1 MENQKDKKK
10 KKVLMPFGLRNKLMA
25 AISMLLVSSIMLVSS
40 TYAWFTLS
48 TAPEVKGISTS
59 VGANGNLEM
68 ALLNTDNFKDLTK
81 ITSAVG
87 DSSDT
92 TGKTLATANLTWGN
106 LVNLNYVEAGKTG
119 NYYGLDKI
127 QLMPARLNVTGAAKL
142 TTDKLL
148 STPKYGNDGR
158 VTELSSD
165 TFSSSQLDTQ
175 GFVALT
181 GDAQTYGVRAV
192 GESSTM
198 TPQEKGLANAKSN
211 YGLNLNAAKNEVSTA
226 LKDNMQN
233 LANAMLGYTGTA
245 DYEIK
250 PEEITAITNLLN
262 GIDKGLDK
270 IDMAYGD
277 VLRAYAA
284 NQIANAS
291 EYETALKTEV
301 VSAEKEGETE
311 KTPAVTFENATYT
324 QAKEKLGDLG
334 FNVPTDAN
342 AFTTAVG
349 NLTAMRN
356 AVAAARART
365 TAAQPDYKGAVQA
378 LVNTDGMTM
387 MGLSMKKPTGDEN
400 GENTVYKKD
409 GDNWVVDKD
418 KLAGKAF
425 GGALANGME
434 LVMGE
439 DSGLFAD
446 IAKVTGNYSASNKI
460 NVAYGDLTVTGAAVV
475 MKTNVAQDTAVGTAL
490 RGIQANA
497 AVTGNTRY
505 ITDTYGYVI
514 DLAVRTN
521 AANSKLQL
529 AKDGVQRVYTDAT
542 NTETM
547 GGGSTMTFESVKDD
561 GKAVLQ
567 DVQVQ
572 RLMEAIRVVFFNPDT
587 GDIYG
592 YAIPGDFTVEGGKT
606 TGKLVLQTATLDDET
621 GKLSFTPKTGDD
633 LMDLQQ
639 NTATK
644 ISVLVY
650 LDGDKV
656 DNSMV
661 ANAAES
667 ITGSLNLQ
675 FKSSATLKPMENS
688 TLKQGKTTTGTQP

>member
-68 ALLNTDNFKDLTK
+68 ALLSTDSFKDLTK

-87 DSSDT
+87 DSSQT
-92 TGKTLATANLTWGN
+92 AGKTLATANLTWGN
-106 LVNLNYVEAGKTG
+106 LVNLNYEEAGKTG
-119 NYYGLDKI
+119 NYYGLDQIK
-127 QLMPARLNVTGAAKL
+127 LMPARLNVTDAAKL

-148 STPKYGNDGR
+148 STPKYGDDGR
-158 VTELSSD
+158 VTELSND
-165 TFSSSQLDTQ
+165 TFSSSQRDTQ

-198 TPQEKGLANAKSN
+198 SPQEKGLANAKSN

-245 DYEIK
+245 GYGIK

-284 NQIANAS
+284 NQIAEAGK
-291 EYETALKTEV
+291 YETALKTEV
-301 VSAEKEGETE
+301 VPAVKDGETVT
-311 KTPAVTFENATYT
+311 TPAVTFENATYT
-324 QAKEKLGDLG
+324 QAIGKLTELG
-334 FNVPTDAN
+334 FNVPAEAN
-342 AFTTAVG
+342 AFTAAVG
-349 NLTAMRN
+349 NLTTMRQ
-356 AVAAARART
+356 AVT
-365 TAAQPDYKGAVQA
+365 TARGKVTAREYEAAVKS
-378 LVNTDGMTM
+378 LVNPDGMTM
-387 MGLSMKKPTGDEN
+387 MGLSMKKPTGEEN
-400 GENTVYKKD
+400 GENTVYKKVD
-409 GDNWVVDKD
+409 GNWVVDKD

-460 NVAYGDLTVTGAAVV
+460 NVAYGDLTVNGAAVV
-475 MKTNVAQDTAVGTAL
+475 MKTNVAQDTTVGTAL
-490 RGIQANA
+490 QGIPANN
-497 AVTGNTRY
+497 AVTGNTKY

-547 GGGSTMTFESVKDD
+547 GGGSTMTFEAAKV
-561 GKAVLQ
+561 GGNAVLQ

-606 TGKLVLQTATLDDET
+606 TGKLVLQTATLEN
-621 GKLSFTPKTGDD
+621 GKLSFTPKADTEADD

-644 ISVLVY
+644 LSVLVY

-675 FKSSATLKPMENS
+675 FKSSATLVPMQNS

>member
-198 TPQEKGLANAKSN
+198 SPQEKGLANAKSN

-245 DYEIK
+245 NYEIK
-250 PEEITAITNLLN
+250 PEEITAITALLN

-284 NQIANAS
+284 NQIAEADK
-291 EYETALKTEV
+291 YETALKMVVVPEV
-301 VSAEKEGETE
+301 KDGDKVTTS
-311 KTPAVTFENATYT
+311 AVTFENATYT
-324 QAKEKLGDLG
+324 QAIGKLTELG
-334 FNVPTDAN
+334 FNVPTDAE

-349 NLTAMRN
+349 NLTTMRN
-356 AVAAARART
+356 AVAAARAKT
-365 TAAQPDYKGAVQA
+365 IGESPDYKGAVQA

-387 MGLSMKKPTGDEN
+387 MGLSMKKPTGDES
-400 GENTVYKKD
+400 GEDTVYKKD
-409 GDNWVVDKD
+409 DHGNWVVDKD

-439 DSGLFAD
+439 GSGLFAD

-475 MKTNVAQDTAVGTAL
+475 MKTNVAQVTAVGTAL
-490 RGIQANA
+490 QGIPANN

-547 GGGSTMTFESVKDD
+547 GGGSTMTFESVIDD

-567 DVQVQ
+567 DIQVQ

-606 TGKLVLQTATLDDET
+606 TGKLVLQTATLDN

-650 LDGDKV
+650 LDGDTV

-675 FKSSATLKPMENS
+675 FKSSAELKPMENS

>member
-68 ALLNTDNFKDLTK
+68 ALLNTDSFKDLTK

-87 DSSDT
+87 DSSQT
-92 TGKTLATANLTWGN
+92 EGKTLATANLTWGN
-106 LVNLNYVEAGKTG
+106 LVNLNYKETGKTE

-127 QLMPARLNVTGAAKL
+127 KLMPARLNVTDAAKL

-165 TFSSSQLDTQ
+165 TFSSSQRDTQ
-175 GFVALT
+175 GFVATT
-181 GDAQTYGVRAV
+181 GAEAQTYGVRAV

-226 LKDNMQN
+226 LKENMQH

-245 DYEIK
+245 DYGIK

-284 NQIANAS
+284 NQIADATV
-291 EYETALKTEV
+291 YEKALKTV
-301 VSAEKEGETE
+301 VEEEKTGETGT
-311 KTPAVTFENATYT
+311 TPAVTFENATYT
-324 QAKEKLGDLG
+324 QAIGKLTELK
-334 FNVPTDAN
+334 FNVPADATVLN
-342 AFTTAVG
+342 AAVN
-349 NLTAMRN
+349 NLTTMRN
-356 AVAAARART
+356 AVAAARAKT

-378 LVNTDGMTM
+378 LVNPDGMTM
-387 MGLSMKKPTGDEN
+387 MGLSMKKPTGDES
-400 GENTVYKKD
+400 GENTVYKKVD
-409 GDNWVVDKD
+409 GNWVVDKD

-439 DSGLFAD
+439 GSGLFAD

-460 NVAYGDLTVTGAAVV
+460 NVAYGDLTVNGAAVV
-475 MKTNVAQDTAVGTAL
+475 MKTNVTQNTAVGTAL
-490 RGIQANA
+490 QGIQANA

-547 GGGSTMTFESVKDD
+547 GGGSTMTFEAVKDN
-561 GKAVLQ
+561 GNAVLQ

-606 TGKLVLQTATLDDET
+606 TGKLVLQTATLEK
-621 GKLSFTPKTGDD
+621 GKLSFTPKVGTEADD

-661 ANAAES
+661 ANAAKS

-675 FKSSATLKPMENS
+675 FKSSATLVPMENS
-688 TLKQGKTTTGTQP
+688 TLKQGKTNP

>member
-10 KKVLMPFGLRNKLMA
+10 KKVLMPFGLRNKLIA
-25 AISMLLVSSIMLVSS
+25 AISMLLVSSIMMVSS

-68 ALLNTDNFKDLTK
+68 ALLNTDSFKDLTK

-87 DSSDT
+87 DSSQTAD
-92 TGKTLATANLTWGN
+92 KTLAAANLTWGN
-106 LVNLNYVEAGKTG
+106 LVNLNYEEAGKTG
-119 NYYGLDKI
+119 NYYGLDQIK
-127 QLMPARLNVTGAAKL
+127 LMPARLNVTGAAKL

-158 VTELSSD
+158 VTELSSE
-165 TFSSSQLDTQ
+165 TFSSSQRDTQ
-175 GFVALT
+175 GFVVAASA
-181 GDAQTYGVRAV
+181 DAQTYGVRAV

-226 LKDNMQN
+226 LKDNMQS
-233 LANAMLGYTGTA
+233 LANAMLGYAAATA
-245 DYEIK
+245 QSPYIIQEDEK
-250 PEEITAITNLLN
+250 AAITALLN

-284 NQIANAS
+284 HLITEAGK
-291 EYETALKTEV
+291 YEIALKTAV
-301 VSAEKEGETE
+301 VQGTE
-311 KTPAVTFENATYT
+311 ATPEVTFENATYT
-324 QAKEKLGDLG
+324 QAIGELTKLG
-334 FNVPTDAN
+334 FNVPAEATALNDA
-342 AFTTAVG
+342 VD
-349 NLTAMRN
+349 NLTKMRQ
-356 AVAAARART
+356 AVTEARGKVT
-365 TAAQPDYKGAVQA
+365 EEKYDEAVKK

-387 MGLSMKKPTGDEN
+387 LGLSMKKPTTDE
-400 GENTVYKKD
+400 EAPNTVYKKD
-409 GDNWVVDKD
+409 DNGNWVVDKE
-418 KLAGKAF
+418 KLIGKAL
-425 GGALANGME
+425 GGALANGIE

-439 DSGLFAD
+439 NSGLFAD

-460 NVAYGDLTVTGAAVV
+460 NVKYGTELTVTDAAVV
-475 MKTNVAQDTAVGTAL
+475 MKTNVNQNTAVGTAL
-490 RGIQANA
+490 RGIQAND
-497 AVTGNTRY
+497 AVTGNTKY

-547 GGGSTMTFESVKDD
+547 GGGSTMTFESVKENDT
-561 GKAVLQ
+561 AVLQ

-606 TGKLVLQTATLDDET
+606 TGKLVLQTATLDNAT
-621 GKLSFTPKTGDD
+621 GKLSFTPKADNAD

-650 LDGDKV
+650 LDGDTV

-661 ANAAES
+661 ANAASS

-675 FKSSATLKPMENS
+675 FKSSATLVPMQNS
-688 TLKQGKTTTGTQP
+688 TLKQGKTNP

>member
-68 ALLNTDNFKDLTK
+68 ALLSTDSFKDLTK

-87 DSSDT
+87 DSSQT
-92 TGKTLATANLTWGN
+92 AGKTLATANLTWGN
-106 LVNLNYVEAGKTG
+106 LVNLNYEEAGKTG
-119 NYYGLDKI
+119 NYYGLDQIK
-127 QLMPARLNVTGAAKL
+127 LMPARLNVTDAAKL

-158 VTELSSD
+158 VTELSND
-165 TFSSSQLDTQ
+165 TFSSSQRDTQ

-284 NQIANAS
+284 NQIAEAS
-291 EYETALKTEV
+291 KYETALKTEV
-301 VSAEKEGETE
+301 VPAVKDGEAVT
-311 KTPAVTFENATYT
+311 TPAVTFENATYT
-324 QAKEKLGDLG
+324 QAKDKLTQLG
-334 FNVPTDAN
+334 FNVPDDAN
-342 AFTTAVG
+342 VFTTAVN
-349 NLTAMRN
+349 NLTTMRE
-356 AVAAARART
+356 AVAEARAKT
-365 TAAQPDYKGAVQA
+365 TAAKPDYKGAVQA
-378 LVNTDGMTM
+378 LVNPDGMTM
-387 MGLSMKKPTGDEN
+387 MGLSMKKPTGDES
-400 GENTVYKKD
+400 GENTVYKKVD
-409 GDNWVVDKD
+409 GNWVVDKD

-439 DSGLFAD
+439 GSGLFAD

-475 MKTNVAQDTAVGTAL
+475 MKTNVAQDTTVGTAL
-490 RGIQANA
+490 HGIQANN
-497 AVTGNTRY
+497 AVTGDTKY

-547 GGGSTMTFESVKDD
+547 GGGSTMTFEAVKDN
-561 GKAVLQ
+561 GNAVLQ

-606 TGKLVLQTATLDDET
+606 TGKLVLQTATLEN
-621 GKLSFTPKTGDD
+621 GKLSFTPKAGTEADD

-644 ISVLVY
+644 LSVLVY

-675 FKSSATLKPMENS
+675 FKSSATLVPMQNS
-688 TLKQGKTTTGTQP
+688 TLKQGKTA

>member
-68 ALLNTDNFKDLTK
+68 ALLSTDSFKDLTK

-87 DSSDT
+87 DSSQTAD
-92 TGKTLATANLTWGN
+92 KTLATANLTWGN
-106 LVNLNYVEAGKTG
+106 LVDLNYKKTG
-119 NYYGLDKI
+119 ETGNFYGLDQIK
-127 QLMPARLNVTGAAKL
+127 LMPARLNVTDAAKL

-158 VTELSSD
+158 VTELSND
-165 TFSSSQLDTQ
+165 TFSSSQRDTQ
-175 GFVALT
+175 GFVATT
-181 GDAQTYGVRAV
+181 GAEAQTYGVRAV

-226 LKDNMQN
+226 LKDNMQH
-233 LANAMLGYTGTA
+233 LANAMLGYTGSTG
-245 DYEIK
+245 YEIK
-250 PEEITAITNLLN
+250 PEEKAAITALLD

-270 IDMAYGD
+270 IDMSYGD

-284 NQIANAS
+284 NQIAEAS
-291 EYETALKTEV
+291 KYETALKMGVVEGTE
-301 VSAEKEGETE
+301 A
-311 KTPAVTFENATYT
+311 TPEVTFENATYT
-324 QAKEKLGDLG
+324 QAIGKLTDLG
-334 FNVPTDAN
+334 FSVPTDAN
-342 AFTTAVG
+342 AFTTAVDT
-349 NLTAMRN
+349 LTAMRQ
-356 AVAAARART
+356 AVT
-365 TAAQPDYKGAVQA
+365 TARGKVTAEEYEAAVKS
-378 LVNTDGMTM
+378 LVNPDGMTM
-387 MGLSMKKPTGDEN
+387 MGLSMKKPTGEES
-400 GENTVYKKD
+400 GENTVYKKV

-439 DSGLFAD
+439 GSGLFAE

-475 MKTNVAQDTAVGTAL
+475 MKTNVAQDTTVGTAL
-490 RGIQANA
+490 QGIKANES
-497 AVTGNTRY
+497 VSGNTRY

-547 GGGSTMTFESVKDD
+547 GGGSTMTFEAAKD
-561 GKAVLQ
+561 GENAVLQ

-606 TGKLVLQTATLDDET
+606 TGKLVLQTATLEN
-621 GKLSFTPKTGDD
+621 GKLSFTPKAGTEADD

-644 ISVLVY
+644 LSVLVY

-675 FKSSATLKPMENS
+675 FKSSATLVPMQNS
-688 TLKQGKTTTGTQP
+688 TLKQGKTNP

>member
-68 ALLNTDNFKDLTK
+68 ALLNTDSFKDLTK

-87 DSSDT
+87 DSSQT
-92 TGKTLATANLTWGN
+92 AGKTLDTANITWGN
-106 LVNLNYVEAGKTG
+106 LVNLNYVKTG
-119 NYYGLDKI
+119 ETGNFYGLDQIK
-127 QLMPARLNVTGAAKL
+127 LMPARLNVTDAAKL

-158 VTELSSD
+158 VTELSND
-165 TFSSSQLDTQ
+165 TFSSSQRDTQ

-250 PEEITAITNLLN
+250 PEEITAITALLN

-284 NQIANAS
+284 NQIASAS
-291 EYETALKTEV
+291 EYETALKAEV
-301 VSAEKEGETE
+301 VPAVKEDKTV

-324 QAKEKLGDLG
+324 QAIGKLTDLG
-334 FNVPTDAN
+334 FNVPADATT
-342 AFTTAVG
+342 FTAAVA

-356 AVAAARART
+356 AVATARAKT
-365 TAAQPDYKGAVQA
+365 TGESPDYKAAVQA

-387 MGLSMKKPTGDEN
+387 MGLSMKKPTGEEN
-400 GENTVYKKD
+400 GENTVYKQVD
-409 GDNWVVDKD
+409 GNWVVDKD

-439 DSGLFAD
+439 GSGLFAE

-460 NVAYGDLTVTGAAVV
+460 DVAYGDLKVTGAAVV

-490 RGIQANA
+490 QGIQANA

-547 GGGSTMTFESVKDD
+547 GGGSTMTFESVKDN
-561 GKAVLQ
+561 GNAVLQ

-606 TGKLVLQTATLDDET
+606 TGKLVLQDAALDDRT
-621 GKLSFTPKTGDD
+621 GELSFTPKTGDD

-661 ANAAES
+661 ANAAQS

-688 TLKQGKTTTGTQP
+688 TLKQGKTNP

>member
-68 ALLNTDNFKDLTK
+68 ALLSTDSFKDLTK

-87 DSSDT
+87 DSSQT
-92 TGKTLATANLTWGN
+92 AGKTLATANLTWGN
-106 LVNLNYVEAGKTG
+106 LVNLKYEEAGKTG
-119 NYYGLDKI
+119 NYYGLDQIK
-127 QLMPARLNVTGAAKL
+127 LMPARLNVTDAANKL

-158 VTELSSD
+158 VTGLSND
-165 TFSSSQLDTQ
+165 TFSSSQRDTQ

-226 LKDNMQN
+226 LKDNMQH
-233 LANAMLGYTGTA
+233 LANAMLGYTGSTG
-245 DYEIK
+245 YVIQ
-250 PEEITAITNLLN
+250 EEEKAAITALLN

-284 NQIANAS
+284 NQIAEAS
-291 EYETALKTEV
+291 KYETALKTAV
-301 VSAEKEGETE
+301 VDEIKEGETV
-311 KTPAVTFENATYT
+311 TTSAVTFENATYT
-324 QAKEKLGDLG
+324 QAIGKLTKLG
-334 FNVPTDAN
+334 FSVPAGAD
-342 AFTTAVG
+342 AFTTAVD
-349 NLTAMRN
+349 NLTTMRE
-356 AVAAARART
+356 AVT
-365 TAAQPDYKGAVQA
+365 TARGKVTAGEYEAAVKS
-378 LVNTDGMTM
+378 LVNPDGMTM
-387 MGLSMKKPTGDEN
+387 MGLSMKKPTTDE
-400 GENTVYKKD
+400 EAVDTVYKKV

-439 DSGLFAD
+439 GSGLFAD

-475 MKTNVAQDTAVGTAL
+475 MKTNVAQNTAVGTAL
-490 RGIQANA
+490 QGIQANA
-497 AVTGNTRY
+497 AVTGDTKY

-547 GGGSTMTFESVKDD
+547 GGGSTMTFEAAKD
-561 GKAVLQ
+561 GENAVLQ

-606 TGKLVLQTATLDDET
+606 TGKLVLQTATLEN
-621 GKLSFTPKTGDD
+621 GKLTFTPKADDAD

-644 ISVLVY
+644 ISILVY

-675 FKSSATLKPMENS
+675 FKSSAKLVPMENS

>member
-68 ALLNTDNFKDLTK
+68 ALLSTDSFKDLTK

-87 DSSDT
+87 DSSQT
-92 TGKTLATANLTWGN
+92 AGKTLATANLTWGN
-106 LVNLNYVEAGKTG
+106 LVNLNYEEAGKTG
-119 NYYGLDKI
+119 NYYGLDQIK
-127 QLMPARLNVTGAAKL
+127 LMPARLNVTDAANKL

-158 VTELSSD
+158 VTELSND
-165 TFSSSQLDTQ
+165 TFSSSQRDTQ

-233 LANAMLGYTGTA
+233 LANAMLGYTGSTG
-245 DYEIK
+245 YVIQK
-250 PEEITAITNLLN
+250 EEKAAITALLN

-284 NQIANAS
+284 NQIAEAS
-291 EYETALKTEV
+291 KYETALKTEV
-301 VSAEKEGETE
+301 VPAVKEGETV

-324 QAKEKLGDLG
+324 QAIGKLTKLG
-334 FNVPTDAN
+334 FSVPAGAD
-342 AFTTAVG
+342 AFTTAVD
-349 NLTAMRN
+349 NLTTMRE
-356 AVAAARART
+356 AVT
-365 TAAQPDYKGAVQA
+365 TARGKATAGEYEAAVKS
-378 LVNTDGMTM
+378 LVNPDGMTM
-387 MGLSMKKPTGDEN
+387 MGLSMKKPTTDE
-400 GENTVYKKD
+400 EAADTVYKKVD
-409 GDNWVVDKD
+409 GNWVVDKD

-439 DSGLFAD
+439 GSGLFAE

-475 MKTNVAQDTAVGTAL
+475 MKTNVTQNTAVGTAL
-490 RGIQANA
+490 QGIQANA
-497 AVTGNTRY
+497 AVTGNTKY

-529 AKDGVQRVYTDAT
+529 AKDGIQRVYTDAT

-547 GGGSTMTFESVKDD
+547 GGGSTMTFEAAKD
-561 GKAVLQ
+561 GENAVLQ

-606 TGKLVLQTATLDDET
+606 TGKLVLQTATLEN

-644 ISVLVY
+644 LSVLVY

-675 FKSSATLKPMENS
+675 FKSSATLVPMQNS

>member
-68 ALLNTDNFKDLTK
+68 ALLNTDSFKDLTK

-92 TGKTLATANLTWGN
+92 AGKTLAAANLTWGN
-106 LVNLNYVEAGKTG
+106 LVNLNYEEAGKTG
-119 NYYGLDKI
+119 NYYGLDQIK
-127 QLMPARLNVTGAAKL
+127 LMPARLNVTDAANKL

-158 VTELSSD
+158 VTELSSE
-165 TFSSSQLDTQ
+165 TFSSSQRDTQ

-284 NQIANAS
+284 KQIAEADK
-291 EYETALKTEV
+291 YETALKMAVVPEV
-301 VSAEKEGETE
+301 KDGDKVTTA
-311 KTPAVTFENATYT
+311 AVTFENATYT
-324 QAKEKLGDLG
+324 QAIGKLTELG
-334 FNVPTDAN
+334 FSVPAEATAFNDAVN
-342 AFTTAVG
+342 
-349 NLTAMRN
+349 NLTTMRN
-356 AVAAARART
+356 AVETARAKT
-365 TAAQPDYKGAVQA
+365 TAAQPNYKGAVQA

-387 MGLSMKKPTGDEN
+387 MGLSMKKPTTDE
-400 GENTVYKKD
+400 EAPNTVYKKD
-409 GDNWVVDKD
+409 DHGNWVVDKD

-439 DSGLFAD
+439 GSGLFAD

-475 MKTNVAQDTAVGTAL
+475 MKTNVSQNTAVGTAL
-490 RGIQANA
+490 QGIQANA
-497 AVTGNTRY
+497 AVTGDTKY

-547 GGGSTMTFESVKDD
+547 GGGSTMTFESVKE
-561 GKAVLQ
+561 GSTAVLQ

-606 TGKLVLQTATLDDET
+606 TGKLVLQTATLDNAT
-621 GKLSFTPKTGDD
+621 GKLSFTPKADNAD

-650 LDGDKV
+650 LDGDTV

-675 FKSSATLKPMENS
+675 FKSSADLKPMENS
-688 TLKQGKTTTGTQP
+688 TLKQGKTNP

>member
-10 KKVLMPFGLRNKLMA
+10 KKVLMPFGLRNKLIA
-25 AISMLLVSSIMLVSS
+25 AISMLLVSSIMMVSS

-68 ALLNTDNFKDLTK
+68 ALLSTDSFKDLTK

-87 DSSDT
+87 DSSQT
-92 TGKTLATANLTWGN
+92 AGKTLAAANLTWGN
-106 LVNLNYVEAGKTG
+106 LVNLKYEEAGKTG
-119 NYYGLDKI
+119 NYYGLDQIK
-127 QLMPARLNVTGAAKL
+127 LMPARLNVTDAAKL

-158 VTELSSD
+158 VTDLSND
-165 TFSSSQLDTQ
+165 TFSSSQRDTQ
-175 GFVALT
+175 GFVATT
-181 GDAQTYGVRAV
+181 GAEAQTYGVRAV

-211 YGLNLNAAKNEVSTA
+211 YGTHLNAAKNEVSTA
-226 LKDNMQN
+226 LRDNMQD
-233 LANAMLGYTGTA
+233 LANAMLGYTGKT
-245 DYEIK
+245 DYVIK
-250 PEEITAITNLLN
+250 PEEKAAITALLD

-284 NQIANAS
+284 NQIAEAS
-291 EYETALKTEV
+291 KYETALKMGVVEGTE
-301 VSAEKEGETE
+301 A
-311 KTPAVTFENATYT
+311 TPEVTFENATYT
-324 QAKEKLGDLG
+324 QAIGKLTDLG
-334 FNVPTDAN
+334 FSVPTDAN
-342 AFTTAVG
+342 AFTTAVD
-349 NLTAMRN
+349 NLTKMRQ
-356 AVAAARART
+356 AVTEARGKVTAEEYEAAV
-365 TAAQPDYKGAVQA
+365 KS
-378 LVNTDGMTM
+378 LVNPDGMTM
-387 MGLSMKKPTGDEN
+387 MGLSMKKPTGDES
-400 GENTVYKKD
+400 GENTVYKKV

-439 DSGLFAD
+439 GSGLFAE

-475 MKTNVAQDTAVGTAL
+475 MKTNVAQDTTVGTAL
-490 RGIQANA
+490 QGIKANES
-497 AVTGNTRY
+497 VSGNTRY

-547 GGGSTMTFESVKDD
+547 GGGSTMTFEAAKV
-561 GKAVLQ
+561 GGNAVLQ

-606 TGKLVLQTATLDDET
+606 TGKLVLQTATLEN
-621 GKLSFTPKTGDD
+621 GKLSFTPKAGTEADD

-644 ISVLVY
+644 LSVLVY

-675 FKSSATLKPMENS
+675 FKSSATLVPMQNS
-688 TLKQGKTTTGTQP
+688 TLKQGKTA

>member
-10 KKVLMPFGLRNKLMA
+10 KKVLMPFGLRNKLIA

-68 ALLNTDNFKDLTK
+68 ALLSTDSFKDLTK

-87 DSSDT
+87 DSSQT
-92 TGKTLATANLTWGN
+92 AGKTLAAANLTWGN
-106 LVNLNYVEAGKTG
+106 LVDLNYEEASKTG
-119 NYYGLDKI
+119 NFYGLDQIK
-127 QLMPARLNVTGAAKL
+127 LMPARLNVTDAAKL

-165 TFSSSQLDTQ
+165 TFSSSQRDAQ
-175 GFVALT
+175 GFVAPT
-181 GDAQTYGVRAV
+181 DADAQTYGVRAV

-211 YGLNLNAAKNEVSTA
+211 YGTHLNAAKNEVSTA
-226 LKDNMQN
+226 LRDNMQN
-233 LANAMLGYTGTA
+233 LANAMLGYTGST
-245 DYEIK
+245 DYVIK
-250 PEEITAITNLLN
+250 DEEKTAITALLN
-262 GIDKGLDK
+262 GIDKGLDQ

-284 NQIANAS
+284 KQIGDATA
-291 EYETALKTEV
+291 YENALKMGVVEKTE
-301 VSAEKEGETE
+301 T
-311 KTPAVTFENATYT
+311 TPAVTFENATYT
-324 QAKEKLGDLG
+324 QAKDKLADLG
-334 FNVPTDAN
+334 FSVPTDAN
-342 AFTTAVG
+342 AFTTAVD
-349 NLTAMRN
+349 NLTKMRQ
-356 AVAAARART
+356 AVTEARGKVTAEEYEAAV
-365 TAAQPDYKGAVQA
+365 KS
-378 LVNTDGMTM
+378 LVNPDSMTM
-387 MGLSMKKPTGDEN
+387 MGLSMKKPTTDE
-400 GENTVYKKD
+400 EAVDTVYKKVD
-409 GDNWVVDKD
+409 GNWVVDKD

-439 DSGLFAD
+439 GSGLFAE

-475 MKTNVAQDTAVGTAL
+475 MKTNVTQNTAVGTAL
-490 RGIQANA
+490 QGIQANA
-497 AVTGNTRY
+497 AVTGDTKY

-547 GGGSTMTFESVKDD
+547 GGGSTMTFEAAKVD
-561 GKAVLQ
+561 GAAVLQ

-606 TGKLVLQTATLDDET
+606 TGKLVLQTATYDA
-621 GKLSFTPKTGDD
+621 GKGWLTFTPKAGTEADD

-644 ISVLVY
+644 LSVLVY

-675 FKSSATLKPMENS
+675 FKSSAKLVPMENS
-688 TLKQGKTTTGTQP
+688 TLKQGKTA

>member
-10 KKVLMPFGLRNKLMA
+10 KKVLMPFGLRNKLIA
-25 AISMLLVSSIMLVSS
+25 AISMLLVSSIMMVSS

-68 ALLNTDNFKDLTK
+68 ALLNTDSFKDLTK

-87 DSSDT
+87 DSSQTAD
-92 TGKTLATANLTWGN
+92 KTLATANLTWGN
-106 LVNLNYVEAGKTG
+106 LVNLNYVEAGKAG
-119 NYYGLDKI
+119 NFYGLDQIK
-127 QLMPARLNVTGAAKL
+127 LMPARLNVTDAAAKL

-165 TFSSSQLDTQ
+165 TFSSSQLNTQ
-175 GFVALT
+175 GFVATT
-181 GDAQTYGVRAV
+181 GAEAQTYGVRAV

-233 LANAMLGYTGTA
+233 LANAMLGYTGSTG
-245 DYEIK
+245 YGIK
-250 PEEITAITNLLN
+250 PEEKAAITALLD

-277 VLRAYAA
+277 VLRACAA
-284 NQIANAS
+284 HQIADATA
-291 EYETALKTEV
+291 YETALKTV
-301 VSAEKEGETE
+301 VVAEEKTGETV
-311 KTPAVTFENATYT
+311 TTSAVTFENATYT
-324 QAKEKLGDLG
+324 QAIGKLTDLG
-334 FNVPTDAN
+334 FSVPTDAN
-342 AFTTAVG
+342 AITTAAG
-349 NLTAMRN
+349 KLTTMRE
-356 AVAAARART
+356 AVVAARAKT
-365 TAAQPDYKGAVQA
+365 TGESPDYKGAVQA
-378 LVNTDGMTM
+378 LVDTDGMTM
-387 MGLSMKKPTGDEN
+387 MGLSMKKPTGNEN
-400 GENTVYKKD
+400 GENTVYKKVD
-409 GDNWVVDKD
+409 GNWVVDKD

-439 DSGLFAD
+439 GSGLFAD

-475 MKTNVAQDTAVGTAL
+475 MKTNVAQDTTVGTAL
-490 RGIQANA
+490 QGIQANA

-547 GGGSTMTFESVKDD
+547 GGGSTMTFESAKV
-561 GKAVLQ
+561 GGNAVLH

-606 TGKLVLQTATLDDET
+606 TGKLVLQTATLEN

-644 ISVLVY
+644 LSVLVY

-675 FKSSATLKPMENS
+675 FKSSATLVPMQNS
-688 TLKQGKTTTGTQP
+688 TLKQGKTNP

>member
-68 ALLNTDNFKDLTK
+68 ALLNTDSFKDLTK

-87 DSSDT
+87 DSSQT
-92 TGKTLATANLTWGN
+92 SGKTLATANLTWGN
-106 LVNLNYVEAGKTG
+106 LVNLNYEEAGKTE

-127 QLMPARLNVTGAAKL
+127 KLMPARLNVTNAAKL

-165 TFSSSQLDTQ
+165 TFSSSQRDTQ

-245 DYEIK
+245 DYGIK
-250 PEEITAITNLLN
+250 SEEITAITNLLN

-284 NQIANAS
+284 NQIADATA
-291 EYETALKTEV
+291 YETALKKKV
-301 VSAEKEGETE
+301 VQAVIGGEAVT
-311 KTPAVTFENATYT
+311 TPAVAFENATYT
-324 QAKEKLGDLG
+324 QAIGKLTDLG
-334 FNVPTDAN
+334 FNVPEN
-342 AFTTAVG
+342 ADFTAAVN
-349 NLTAMRN
+349 NLTTMRN
-356 AVAAARART
+356 AVAAARSKT

-378 LVNTDGMTM
+378 LVNPDGMTM
-387 MGLSMKKPTGDEN
+387 MGLSMKKPTGDES
-400 GENTVYKKD
+400 GENTVYKKVD
-409 GDNWVVDKD
+409 GNWVVDKD

-439 DSGLFAD
+439 GSGLFAD

-475 MKTNVAQDTAVGTAL
+475 MKTNVTQNTAVGTAL
-490 RGIQANA
+490 QGIQANA

-547 GGGSTMTFESVKDD
+547 GGGSTMTFEAVKDN
-561 GKAVLQ
+561 GNAVLQ

-606 TGKLVLQTATLDDET
+606 TGKLVLQTATLEK
-621 GKLSFTPKTGDD
+621 GKLSFTPKVDTEADD

-661 ANAAES
+661 ANAAKS

-675 FKSSATLKPMENS
+675 FKSSATLVPMENS
-688 TLKQGKTTTGTQP
+688 TLKQGKTNP

>member
-10 KKVLMPFGLRNKLMA
+10 KKVLMPFGLRNKLIA
-25 AISMLLVSSIMLVSS
+25 AISMLLVSSIMMVSS

-68 ALLNTDNFKDLTK
+68 ALLSTDSFKDLTK

-87 DSSDT
+87 DSSQT
-92 TGKTLATANLTWGN
+92 AGKTLATANLTWGN
-106 LVNLNYVEAGKTG
+106 LVNLKYEEASKTG
-119 NYYGLDKI
+119 NYYGLDQIK
-127 QLMPARLNVTGAAKL
+127 LMPARLNVTDAAKL

-165 TFSSSQLDTQ
+165 TFSSSQRDTQ
-175 GFVALT
+175 GFVATT
-181 GDAQTYGVRAV
+181 GAEAQTYGVRAV

-233 LANAMLGYTGTA
+233 LANAMLGYTGKTN
-245 DYEIK
+245 YEIK
-250 PEEITAITNLLN
+250 TEEITAITNLLN

-284 NQIANAS
+284 NKIANAS

-301 VSAEKEGETE
+301 VPAVKDGEAVTI
-311 KTPAVTFENATYT
+311 PAVTFENATYT
-324 QAKEKLGDLG
+324 QAKDKLGELG
-334 FNVPTDAN
+334 FTAPEN
-342 AFTTAVG
+342 ADFTTAVD
-349 NLTAMRN
+349 NLTTMRE
-356 AVAAARART
+356 AVT
-365 TAAQPDYKGAVQA
+365 TARGKVTAGEYEAAVKS
-378 LVNTDGMTM
+378 LVNPDGMTM
-387 MGLSMKKPTGDEN
+387 MGLSMKKPTGDES
-400 GENTVYKKD
+400 GENTVYKKVD
-409 GDNWVVDKD
+409 GNWVVDKD

-439 DSGLFAD
+439 GSGLFAD

-460 NVAYGDLTVTGAAVV
+460 NVAYGDLTVNGAAVV
-475 MKTNVAQDTAVGTAL
+475 MKTNVTQNTAVGTAL
-490 RGIQANA
+490 QGIQANA

-547 GGGSTMTFESVKDD
+547 GGGSTMTFEAVKDN
-561 GKAVLQ
+561 GNAVLQ

-606 TGKLVLQTATLDDET
+606 TGKLVLQTATLEN
-621 GKLSFTPKTGDD
+621 GKLSFTPKVGTEADD

-644 ISVLVY
+644 LSVLVY

-661 ANAAES
+661 ANAAKS

-675 FKSSATLKPMENS
+675 FKSSATLVPMQNS
-688 TLKQGKTTTGTQP
+688 TLKQGKTA